1 MAISLD
7 NERLPT
13 NNSLTAKATACELEA
28 LNCCHLSKKSEDR
41 GKQNNTAMIMIE
53 IYVIIYLFLY
63 RI

>member
-1 MAISLD
+1 MTISLD

-41 GKQNNTAMIMIE
+41 GKQKQHGHDNNRNICD
-53 IYVIIYLFLY
+53 
-63 RI
+63 